1 MFFKEFVDEHD
12 EKASRKANKFTE
24 DKKLEV
30 KNFTAF
36 ADNLAKTHLII
47 EFEEPKEEASVEV
60 PAPKKTA
67 TKTVTKKT
75 TSKAST
81 ATK

>member
-1 MFFKEFVDEHD
+1 MFKEFVDEHA
-12 EKASRKANKFTE
+12 EKATRKANQFIKSE
-24 DKKLEV
+24 KLEV
-30 KNFTAF
+30 KNFNAF

-47 EFEEPKEEASVEV
+47 EFEEPKEEASVEA

-67 TKTVTKKT
+67 AKTVTKKT
-75 TSKAST
+75 TSKVST

>member
-1 MFFKEFVDEHD
+1 MFKEFVDEHN
-12 EKASRKANKFTE
+12 EKATRKANKFIE
-24 DKKLEV
+24 DKKVEV

-36 ADNLAKTHLII
+36 ADNLAKSHLIV
-47 EFEEPKEEASVEV
+47 EFEEPKEEAPIKSPV
-60 PAPKKTA
+60 PKKTA